1 MTRHH
6 TGEDDLA
13 FPYLAGRFPE
23 LRPVLTELRRDHD
36 IVAGIMRALQD
47 LLVGLTVDP
56 DPAGRRRVR
65 AELDGLAALLE
76 SHFGYEEKRLVS
88 ALNALEAPRWEAA
101 PPDFLLTSPDPDPG
115 P

>member
-1 MTRHH
+1 VPGSTVFDEVRAVPAR
-6 TGEDDLA
+6 G
-13 FPYLAGRFPE
+13 PPE
-23 LRPVLTELRRDHD
+23 
-36 IVAGIMRALQD
+36 
-47 LLVGLTVDP
+47 
-56 DPAGRRRVR
+56 RRRVR

-101 PPDFLLTSPDPDPG
+101 PPDFLLTSPDPGPG